1 MKVNEPIYT
10 WWGGNP
16 CFGASMYQKGVAFS
30 WSDPEAEWVCWV
42 ATSLNSCLARWS
54 YFPTLL
60 NKCVWFTLTVFDVRV
75 NLRILMWGI
84 GTKGYPEVWW
94 KPTLRIFF
102 VIF

>member
-1 MKVNEPIYT
+1 M
-10 WWGGNP
+10 GRGR
-16 CFGASMYQKGVAFS
+16 GVGSAVPYES
-30 WSDPEAEWVCWV
+30 GRLPRI
-42 ATSLNSCLARWS
+42 ARWS